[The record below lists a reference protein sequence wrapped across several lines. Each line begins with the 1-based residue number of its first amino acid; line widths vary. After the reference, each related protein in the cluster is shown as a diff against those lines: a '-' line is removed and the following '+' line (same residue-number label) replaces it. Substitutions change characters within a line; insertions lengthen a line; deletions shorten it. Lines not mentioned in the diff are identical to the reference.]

1 MSKDIIEVVKNAEG
15 FRPGESVTLEQ
26 VEQAQK
32 ELGVKFADDYI
43 KYLLE
48 FGNAFLISVDLLGIE
63 DDPKFKYAS
72 VVYETLEE
80 KECDPTAPADMY
92 VIENL
97 GIDGVLAWQHESG
110 VVYYKYRYDEELQ
123 KAADSLAEYVENS
136 FER

>member
-15 FRPGESVTLEQ
+15 FRPGKPIALEQ

-63 DDPKFKYAS
+63 NDPRFKYAS

-80 KECDPTAPADMY
+80 KKYDPTAPADMY

-97 GIDGVLAWQHESG
+97 GIDGVLAWQHENG
-110 VVYYKYRYDEELQ
+110 AVYYKYRYDEGLQ
-123 KAADSLAEYVENS
+123 KAADSLAEYIENS
-136 FER
+136 FEI